1 MKKVIGWLVGLI
13 IVVAVVIGGT
23 VWWAI
28 ASSHRVNLSQ
38 LKVEKLTSASFT
50 AKHEVKNLAVTVR
63 TAVVTVKSGS
73 QFKVQATN
81 VTSNDYQV
89 KQIGDTVT
97 VKQSQAGNHQLELGK
112 SARIVVT
119 VPSQLTTLSVA
130 QLNGTLKMAAVQVG
144 HLTVTHDNGTTLMNG
159 VTVLKDGTLT
169 KKNGATTLTRMHVP
183 GVKIGVKNGQAQLN
197 GKKVAKQ
204 GQTYNDNQ
212 AAQLVIMSGNG
223 QVNITTD

>member
-13 IVVAVVIGGT
+13 IVVAVVIGGM
-23 VWWAI
+23 VWWAN

-38 LKVEKLTSASFT
+38 LKVEKLTSTTFT
-50 AKHEVKNLAVTVR
+50 AKHEAKNLAVNVR

-130 QLNGTLKMAAVQVG
+130 QLNGTLKMTAVQVG
-144 HLTVTHDNGTTLMNG
+144 HLTINHNNGTTLMNDI
-159 VTVLKDGTLT
+159 TVLKDGTLN
-169 KKNGATTLTRMHVP
+169 KKNGTTTLTHMHVP
-183 GVKIGVKNGQAQLN
+183 GVKFGVKNGQAQLN

-204 GQTYNDNQ
+204 GQTYNDDH
-212 AAQLVIMSGNG
+212 AAQLVIVSGNG
-223 QVNITTD
+223 QVKVATN

>member
-13 IVVAVVIGGT
+13 VVVAVVIGGM
-23 VWWAI
+23 VWWAN

-38 LKVEKLTSASFT
+38 VKVEKLTSTTFT

-63 TAVVTVKSGS
+63 TAVVTVKAGS
-73 QFKVQATN
+73 EFKVQATN
-81 VTSNDYQV
+81 VTNNDYQV

-97 VKQSQAGNHQLELGK
+97 VKQSQTGNHQLELGK

-130 QLNGTLKMAAVQVG
+130 QLNGTLKMTTVQVG

-204 GQTYNDNQ
+204 GQTYNDNH